1 MKSSHPSAA
10 DQGKHMLKPVELFG
24 STIVRFS
31 EELGKILILLFQ
43 TVKQLT
49 RPPLEVRSTFKQMFE
64 IGVKSLPVVLITAIF
79 TGMVFALQTF
89 TGFKRF
95 GAEALVGTVV
105 ALSMTRELGPVL
117 TGLIVAG
124 RAGAAMAAELGTMR
138 VTEQID
144 ALETLATNPIKYL
157 IIPRFVAGILMLPAL
172 ATVAALTGIIGGY
185 FVTVGLFGTSS
196 IVYWKRTWDYLEASD
211 ILNGLLKAG
220 FFGASISLISCYKGF
235 FTSGGAEGVGKA
247 TTGAVVLSSMTILIS
262 DYFLSAWLFK

>member
-1 MKSSHPSAA
+1 
-10 DQGKHMLKPVELFG
+10 MLRPIELIG
-24 STIVRFS
+24 RTIIRFS
-31 EELGKILILLFQ
+31 EELGRILILLSL
-43 TVKQLT
+43 TVRHMLL
-49 RPPLEVRSTFKQMFE
+49 PPYEVRNTFKQMLE
-64 IGVKSLPVVLITAIF
+64 IGVRSLPVVLITAIF

-95 GAEALVGTVV
+95 GAEGVVGTVV

-157 IIPRFVAGILMLPAL
+157 IVPRFIAGMLMLPAL
-172 ATVAALTGIIGGY
+172 AAVADITGIIGGY
-185 FVTVGLFGTSS
+185 FITVGLFDTSS
-196 IVYWKRTWDYLEASD
+196 IAYWKRTWNYLMISD
-211 ILNGLLKAG
+211 IYNGLIKAG
-220 FFGASISLISCYKGF
+220 FFGASISLLSCYKGF
-235 FTSGGAEGVGKA
+235 YTRGGAEGVGKA

-262 DYFLSAWLFK
+262 DYFLSVWLFR

>member
-1 MKSSHPSAA
+1 
-10 DQGKHMLKPVELFG
+10 MLKIIEVIG
-24 STIVRFS
+24 RTIIGFA
-31 EELGKILILLFQ
+31 ETLGKILILLSVTARQ
-43 TVKQLT
+43 MIL
-49 RPPLEVRSTFKQMFE
+49 PPYEIRNTFKQMLE
-64 IGVKSLPVVLITAIF
+64 IGVRSLPVVLITAIF
-79 TGMVFALQTF
+79 TGMVFALQTY

-144 ALETLATNPIKYL
+144 ALETLATNPVKYL
-157 IIPRFVAGILMLPAL
+157 IVPRFIAGSLMLPAL
-172 ATVAALTGIIGGY
+172 TIVANITGITGGY
-185 FVTVGLFGTSS
+185 FVTVGLFKTSS
-196 IVYWKRTWDYLEASD
+196 AVYWKRTWDYLEMSD
-211 ILNGLLKAG
+211 IYNGLMKAA
-220 FFGASISLISCYKGF
+220 FFGASIALISCYKGF
-235 FTSGGAEGVGKA
+235 YTRGGAEGVGKA